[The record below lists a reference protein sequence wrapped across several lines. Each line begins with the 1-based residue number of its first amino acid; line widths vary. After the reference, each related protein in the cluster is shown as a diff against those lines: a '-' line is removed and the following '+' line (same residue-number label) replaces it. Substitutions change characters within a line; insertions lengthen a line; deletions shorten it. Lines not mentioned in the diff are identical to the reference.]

1 MTGFSRLLLFLIFIL
16 PLAFFG
22 ASYINGEDPV
32 QKLKDVTGW
41 ESSGNQSTAQ
51 ESSSTYGSTNSADV
65 QALENRILRL
75 ERDLAIANE
84 QLARCQT
91 KGVE

>member
-1 MTGFSRLLLFLIFIL
+1 MTGFARMLIFLLFIV

-32 QKLKDVTGW
+32 QKIKNFTGMG
-41 ESSGNQSTAQ
+41 EGGTSKVAVPTDNQSEMSTATM
-51 ESSSTYGSTNSADV
+51 EK
-65 QALENRILRL
+65 RILQL

-84 QLARCQT
+84 KLARCQT
-91 KGVE
+91 AGVE